1 MAYSDYRA
9 CVRKNG
15 VRRLDK
21 EDAFLFEDTR
31 SAAYHGVM
39 GDGDIRVA
47 CYKQYLPQIFKRT
60 KDGCEE
66 IPFVDEYTDRLEFGT
81 IYTECDGYLF
91 EFRQGD
97 LVCFAMMT
105 EPDGTKWTCNYGYGI
120 ETEDE

>member
-1 MAYSDYRA
+1 MAYCDYGA
-9 CVRKNG
+9 FVYKNG
-15 VRRLDK
+15 VRQLDK

-47 CYKQYLPQIFKRT
+47 CYKQYLPQIFKQT

-97 LVCFAMMT
+97 MVCFAMMT
-105 EPDGTKWTCNYGYGI
+105 EPDGTKWTCNYGCGI